1 MIKILKEVIHN
12 NYSSVQKPRKV
23 SLIFKLFYNY
33 SNKNILSLMIIR
45 IIYNNDL
52 EYKYYEL
59 HKMMTFY
66 DIDVCI
72 IITIPLK
79 YL

>member
-33 SNKNILSLMIIR
+33 SNKNIFSLSIDDNIFVSKKIFTIMI
-45 IIYNNDL
+45 
-52 EYKYYEL
+52 
-59 HKMMTFY
+59 
-66 DIDVCI
+66 
-72 IITIPLK
+72 
-79 YL
+79 